1 MLQSRPENGFD
12 LLHGHIPILG
22 DVAYVEPA
30 AEESRHLQQPERL
43 RSRRSDQ
50 HILAVALKELLKKVV
65 GCLLGKVAQIL
76 RHEFDHVVCIL
87 HCLDPGQVPLPMPFV
102 IVELLRT
109 RAHKHTDSLSERH
122 RDESRM

>member
-43 RSRRSDQ
+43 RSRRSDE
-50 HILAVALKELLKKVV
+50 HLCYTGLGVALKKLLKKVV

-87 HCLDPGQVPLPMPFV
+87 HCLDPG
-102 IVELLRT
+102 
-109 RAHKHTDSLSERH
+109 
-122 RDESRM
+122 